1 MLADGRTIVGLRV
14 TYVRDRPRKRVLV
27 RYEVTCG
34 PETHMLVA
42 QASAD
47 GRLASRAAR
56 RESIALAEAALARRS
71 PARRPLAYDDGLSAL
86 FEWPPLDLALPALV
100 HAPEQLRAHMEDA
113 GLRFASADDA
123 PRLIKHNHA
132 HRAVLRSET
141 YIAKIYRNERALE
154 SARAALRAAAQ
165 LPVRTARWEASLP
178 ELRMTVQSLL
188 PGLRPESAEAAA
200 AAAGGLLAELH
211 SGRVDG
217 LPVETPADRLQRT
230 RDSTDLI
237 ASIAAERTDRLMRRL
252 EASAHEEALVTSHG
266 GFHVSQLL
274 ETDSGL
280 AVIDFDGACLA
291 PPARDLASYVA
302 SVADGPDRLAHTA
315 ATMATL
321 CDGYGRRPG
330 GIAWYLSTLLLRRA
344 RAPFAGFH
352 ARWPEEIEQ
361 RLETAE
367 RALDEL

>member
-1 MLADGRTIVGLRV
+1 M
-14 TYVRDRPRKRVLV
+14 
-27 RYEVTCG
+27 
-34 PETHMLVA
+34 
-42 QASAD
+42 
-47 GRLASRAAR
+47 
-56 RESIALAEAALARRS
+56 
-71 PARRPLAYDDGLSAL
+71 
-86 FEWPPLDLALPALV
+86 
-100 HAPEQLRAHMEDA
+100 
-113 GLRFASADDA
+113 
-123 PRLIKHNHA
+123 
-132 HRAVLRSET
+132 
-141 YIAKIYRNERALE
+141 
-154 SARAALRAAAQ
+154 
-165 LPVRTARWEASLP
+165 
-178 ELRMTVQSLL
+178 L

-211 SGRVDG
+211 AGHVDG

-237 ASIAAERTDRLMRRL
+237 ASIAPELTERTDRLMRRL
-252 EASAHEEALVTSHG
+252 EASAPEEALVTSHG

-361 RLETAE
+361 RLEAAE